1 MVRNKYT
8 LTTAGKSP
16 SKKSRTSSIS
26 KQHEHNC
33 NDDGETGNLEGSGS
47 SSSSS
52 SSSSAEASDPT
63 TAKRCDSGS
72 VHKQNLY
79 IISFPVIFV
88 FNILRS
94 LLYQLFVIFRY
105 VYNFTSKAVYR
116 PVRKECG
123 LEIVINTDGSG
134 HHHHHH
140 HHHHSN
146 HPSSVTGQH
155 SQQQQYSPL
164 QQSPLHLQQQ
174 QQPQQSQED
183 LPQQQAH
190 PLQCSHSGTL
200 VSGGG
205 EGREMSIQRS
215 ASGSQVGP
223 GDPLLAKQKHH
234 HRRAFEYISKALKID
249 EDNEDQKELAIE
261 LYRKGILELERGIAV
276 ECWGGRGEVWERA
289 QRLHDKM
296 QTNLSMARDRLHF
309 LECMLAA
316 TRLEL
321 MSETE
326 QTGSEK
332 NQSHRHA
339 EVRRQN
345 TFTLSDTNMILDV
358 ARTAHNSGHHNHS
371 SLSSPTPP
379 SSVAASS
386 SPAPA
391 TAPQSSIFSK
401 FKLPMFIPSAL
412 SGANTAYQDPRSKQ
426 CRATA
431 ENKIISFNENCPTPP
446 SGSRSGGTTPT
457 TPTGC
462 TGTTAGKLV
471 GTKALGPMA
480 SPQTMSV
487 RQTNHEASGRKLTV
501 GYKRPGNLGMMNKS
515 QTLPRSMGGS
525 RTTPTGGTGA
535 IAGGLMNGGTAG
547 AGYGAGVTI
556 GGAGGG
562 GVPKIVP
569 KPAATPP
576 AIRRQFSIPGGS
588 PIRKAANGSKGGA
601 PVRSKTPLNGQQPQ
615 STQTGAGA
623 QQQQPTISVKGV
635 EPKLVQLIMDEI
647 VEGGAKVGWQDIAG
661 QEVAKQALQEM
672 VILPSMRPELFTGLR
687 TPAKG
692 LLLFGPPGNGKT
704 LLARAVAT
712 ECSATFFSISAATLT
727 SKYVGEGEKLV
738 RALFAVARELQPS
751 IIFIDEVD
759 SVLSERSSNEH
770 EATRRLKTE
779 FLVQFDGLPA
789 NSEADKIVVM
799 AATNRPQEL
808 DEAALRRFPK
818 RVYVTLPD
826 LDTREL
832 LLRRLLEKQGSPLG
846 DADLRRLA
854 LLTEG
859 YSGSDLTALARDAAL
874 EPIRELNVE
883 EVKNM
888 DPTKLRS
895 IREDDFHNSLKR
907 IRRSVAP
914 HSLAAYEKW
923 LQDFGDVTL

>member
-33 NDDGETGNLEGSGS
+33 NDDGETGNLAESG
-47 SSSSS
+47 SSSS

-105 VYNFTSKAVYR
+105 VYNFTSKVVYR

-146 HPSSVTGQH
+146 HTSVAGQH
-155 SQQQQYSPL
+155 SQQQQQQYSPL
-164 QQSPLHLQQQ
+164 QQPPFQQQQ
-174 QQPQQSQED
+174 QQPQQAQED

-200 VSGGG
+200 VSGG

-309 LECMLAA
+309 L
-316 TRLEL
+316 
-321 MSETE
+321 
-326 QTGSEK
+326 
-332 NQSHRHA
+332 
-339 EVRRQN
+339 
-345 TFTLSDTNMILDV
+345 
-358 ARTAHNSGHHNHS
+358 
-371 SLSSPTPP
+371 
-379 SSVAASS
+379 
-386 SPAPA
+386 
-391 TAPQSSIFSK
+391 
-401 FKLPMFIPSAL
+401 
-412 SGANTAYQDPRSKQ
+412 
-426 CRATA
+426 
-431 ENKIISFNENCPTPP
+431 
-446 SGSRSGGTTPT
+446 
-457 TPTGC
+457 
-462 TGTTAGKLV
+462 
-471 GTKALGPMA
+471 
-480 SPQTMSV
+480 
-487 RQTNHEASGRKLTV
+487 ASGRKLTV

-535 IAGGLMNGGTAG
+535 IAGGLMNGGGTTG
-547 AGYGAGVTI
+547 AGYGAGATT
-556 GGAGGG
+556 GGG
-562 GVPKIVP
+562 MPKIVP

-832 LLRRLLEKQGSPLG
+832 LLRRLLQKQGSPLG
-846 DADLRRLA
+846 DGDLRRLA